1 MPYEIIAPAALWTVA
16 GLAIALIVHGVAK
29 RREQAVRRRLTWR
42 AGGFALL
49 GGAAIPSAIQY
60 WATDGAQAWAG
71 LLMAA
76 VGAGLLWR
84 SITRPGDAEAPT
96 AFSFREKSA
105 AAGIV
110 ALLAVYGWSTFQVL
124 TSSLTLETAFR
135 WLAVS
140 SIAMIVVMVALHA
153 AFALVHKPEETDER
167 DRIVGWRSARNGY
180 GVMAVGVWGTMM
192 AIAAGAPAAVPI
204 YALLGS
210 FVAAE
215 LVRLASELVYYR
227 LDL

>member
-1 MPYEIIAPAALWTVA
+1 MRYEIIFPAALWAV
-16 GLAIALIVHGVAK
+16 GGFAIALVLYGVAK
-29 RREQAVRRRLTWR
+29 RCEQPARGRVTRR
-42 AGGFALL
+42 AAGFALV

-76 VGAGLLWR
+76 VGAVLLWR
-84 SITRPGDAEAPT
+84 SIARPAGAETPAV
-96 AFSFREKSA
+96 FSFREKSA

-110 ALLAVYGWSTFQVL
+110 AILAVYGWSTLQVL

-135 WLAVS
+135 WLVVS
-140 SIAMIVVMVALHA
+140 SVAMIVIMAALHA
-153 AFALVHKPEETDER
+153 AFALMHKPEEADER
-167 DRIVGWRSARNGY
+167 DRIVGWRSTRNGY

-192 AIAAGAPAAVPI
+192 AIGAGAPAAVQI

-227 LDL
+227 ADL